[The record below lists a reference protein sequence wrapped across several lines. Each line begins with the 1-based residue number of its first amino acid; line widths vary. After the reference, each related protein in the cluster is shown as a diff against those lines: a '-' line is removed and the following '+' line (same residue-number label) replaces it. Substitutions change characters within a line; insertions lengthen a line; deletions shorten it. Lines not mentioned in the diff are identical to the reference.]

1 MFHRLVAKPMRMG
14 RYHLFLQPTGEAY
27 GGGGHQFTT
36 RDFMKLTQLFLND
49 GKWEGRQ
56 IVSRDWARKSSAPL
70 RVLSPTSG
78 QTYGYLWN
86 SVSYPYRGRKLH
98 AYFPGGNGGQVYIG
112 IPELDLL
119 IAFTGGNYADRVLFR
134 AQREF
139 VPQDILPAVN

>member
-1 MFHRLVAKPMRMG
+1 
-14 RYHLFLQPTGEAY
+14 
-27 GGGGHQFTT
+27 TT

-56 IVSRDWARKSSAPL
+56 IVRPEWARKSGAAL
-70 RVLSPTSG
+70 RVLSPTIG

-86 SVSYPYRGRKLH
+86 SYAYPYRGRKLH

-134 AQREF
+134 PQREF
-139 VPQDILPAVN
+139 VPEDILPAVSP